1 MKDLDPWDFPLK
13 ENEIREQLKAVKPLL
28 FEKRLQMFEQYVS
41 VLNFKM
47 DALNTAWTVITEQL
61 DEIENALDVIQDRLD
76 AFDEMGVL
84 V

>member
-47 DALNTAWTVITEQL
+47 DALNTACAA
-61 DEIENALDVIQDRLD
+61 ALIGNYFYQMSYL
-76 AFDEMGVL
+76 
-84 V
+84 